1 MTFSLADQWRRSIVA
16 RLPAKLVGA
25 WLSLTILVPTLFS
38 QGLTAPLGAGVF
50 LGVQG
55 LGLALAFLAHPG
67 LDVYL
72 FLTTRSRLLRL
83 ARIELGQP
91 LCAHCEYPMT
101 AMQDAVECPECG
113 RDPWDVQT
121 LRQSLYGFARFVPG
135 LDRVPS
141 GLLRD
146 ELRRL
151 WRREG
156 RTVWRRLLWPVGL
169 IAIAASVLV
178 TVNAMFQGTGVLIPP
193 SLKLLAVTMLLAG
206 CFAAVLVIRIG
217 MLVRGLAKFSAE
229 HPSPTPPE
237 PASSHTKEPPRVA

>member
-113 RDPWDVQT
+113 HVFCAACDGLIHGT
-121 LRQSLYGFARFVPG
+121 LHACPGCCLGARGRSKRVRAEDEVPG
-135 LDRVPS
+135 
-141 GLLRD
+141 
-146 ELRRL
+146 
-151 WRREG
+151 
-156 RTVWRRLLWPVGL
+156 
-169 IAIAASVLV
+169 
-178 TVNAMFQGTGVLIPP
+178 
-193 SLKLLAVTMLLAG
+193 
-206 CFAAVLVIRIG
+206 
-217 MLVRGLAKFSAE
+217 
-229 HPSPTPPE
+229 
-237 PASSHTKEPPRVA
+237 